1 MKISWFKPKSRS
13 IIEYLKKAS
22 PTASSVTQEIRDT
35 VSKVILEIERDG
47 MGAVRRYSSA
57 FDNWNPESFFL
68 TDAQIKSGLEQLRCA
83 QYQFVFQ
90 SLLSSVQRQIRQRS
104 RYEHSDLDCYRP
116 GRRRFHDGRN
126 HESHSTKR
134 KTREANALGE

>member
-1 MKISWFKPKSRS
+1 M
-13 IIEYLKKAS
+13 EYLKKAK

-47 MGAVRRYSSA
+47 MSAVRKYSSA

-68 TDAQIKSGLEQLRCA
+68 TDTQIKSGLEQLRCA

-90 SLLSSVQRQIRQRS
+90 SLLSSV
-104 RYEHSDLDCYRP
+104 
-116 GRRRFHDGRN
+116 
-126 HESHSTKR
+126 
-134 KTREANALGE
+134 